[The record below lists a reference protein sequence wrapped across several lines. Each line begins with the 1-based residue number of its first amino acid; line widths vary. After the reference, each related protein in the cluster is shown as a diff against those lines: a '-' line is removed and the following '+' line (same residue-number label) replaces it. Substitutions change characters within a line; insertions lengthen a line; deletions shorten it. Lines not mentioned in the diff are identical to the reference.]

1 MNTNDDR
8 DRQQG
13 AADVRQQSGQGQQ
26 QARQQPQQGG
36 HVQQGGPTSVEGPR
50 AGAGQANAQQE
61 QYSRNAE
68 QTATPARRGGG
79 AMPTLFGSGRG
90 SPFEL
95 LRRLDDDMD
104 RLFHQLWGGT
114 RSPARRGGGDPP
126 SMWMPQV
133 EMCERDGKLHIYA
146 DLPGMT
152 RENVEVR
159 LEADQLIL
167 QGERRSGHDEPQ
179 EGGYF
184 HTERSYGSFCRSIPL
199 PEGVDPATAQASFRD
214 GVLDVCFDAPRAP
227 QKQGRRIDIRDEPGG
242 AAERGSRS

>member
-1 MNTNDDR
+1 MNTKDDR
-8 DRQQG
+8 NRQQG
-13 AADVRQQSGQGQQ
+13 AADVRQQREQGQQ
-26 QARQQPQQGG
+26 QAWQPQQGG
-36 HVQQGGPTSVEGPR
+36 HVQQTGPTAESPR
-50 AGAGQANAQQE
+50 PTGGGAAQRNAQQE
-61 QYSRNAE
+61 QYSRNPE
-68 QTATPARRGGG
+68 QAATPARRGGG
-79 AMPTLFGSGRG
+79 GMPTLFGSGRG

-114 RSPARRGGGDPP
+114 RSPARRGGDVP

-133 EMCERDGKLHIYA
+133 EMCEREGKLHVYA
-146 DLPGMT
+146 DLPGMAK
-152 RENVEVR
+152 ENVDVR

-184 HTERSYGSFCRSIPL
+184 HTERSYGSFYRSIPL

-227 QKQGRRIDIRDEPGG
+227 QKQSRRIDIRDDAGG